1 MTWQMVAGVLGAIV
15 LLGNAGAVI
24 YKWISPALKVKEDV
38 EELDRRTKK
47 DFEAIQ
53 KLEKALEHSEKVSRM
68 HLVVMLNMLNHMIDG
83 NNTDA
88 MKKTRSD
95 IENMLA
101 GIDVAED

>member
-1 MTWQMVAGVLGAIV
+1 MTWELIAGILGGIV
-15 LLGNAGAVI
+15 LLGNAGAVV
-24 YKWISPALKVKEDV
+24 YKWIAPALKVKEEV
-38 EELDRRTKK
+38 EELNKRTKR
-47 DFEAIQ
+47 DYESIQ
-53 KLEKALEHSEKVSRM
+53 KLEKALENSEKVSRM

-101 GIDVAED
+101 GIDVVED